1 MNLINTIKNLH
12 NINEDTAIDKEI
24 AEAAKFQDSL
34 VKKAMKVAKRSSGNF
49 DAAWAKIEK
58 IKKGLADFPIVAK
71 ALKLANEGVEQWGDD
86 LNEEELDEGKTPIAN
101 AWQKGAKSVKSG
113 DIELVRGNRGVH
125 TIKKKGKAI
134 GDFSLEDDSGLW
146 VVNIK
151 GQRGQLTLDYLDE
164 LIPQL
169 KESFEESKPAGY
181 GNTDVKVGDEF
192 EKNKLTLK
200 VIAVSGKKV
209 TVKKK
214 GKKQSLMPITQFDT
228 WTKINES
235 VETDLDSLFEE
246 ELREDYFNVQY
257 YNGNKNAVDDK
268 FKNFKTKA
276 EADKYAKRGN
286 SIDRVGG
293 EYKVFKVKGRMESV
307 EEAVSMKNAKGIGFG
322 KKGGYDKYVTLAKKK
337 NAKSHKDVLKVLS
350 REGLGKEELDN
361 VADYVMNALGE
372 SVDLDEAVLGGIKK
386 ALTSLAKKPEYK
398 KIANAL
404 NGLADFGQGSE
415 KKQATAIKNRLT
427 QLARNVGKKES
438 AKLMKI
444 AGLTAT
450 YESVDLEEAKG
461 SDCTIQNDGRNNIAV
476 CIDGL
481 SFADARKGTRGSMM
495 NITDFKKKAKVAY
508 ADAKGKPTLPAVKK
522 EIKALGAKNFY
533 AKWQAD
539 SSSYKDDSVQIWFT
553 K

>member
-1 MNLINTIKNLH
+1 
-12 NINEDTAIDKEI
+12 
-24 AEAAKFQDSL
+24 
-34 VKKAMKVAKRSSGNF
+34 
-49 DAAWAKIEK
+49 
-58 IKKGLADFPIVAK
+58 
-71 ALKLANEGVEQWGDD
+71 
-86 LNEEELDEGKTPIAN
+86 
-101 AWQKGAKSVKSG
+101 
-113 DIELVRGNRGVH
+113 
-125 TIKKKGKAI
+125 
-134 GDFSLEDDSGLW
+134 
-146 VVNIK
+146 
-151 GQRGQLTLDYLDE
+151 
-164 LIPQL
+164 
-169 KESFEESKPAGY
+169 
-181 GNTDVKVGDEF
+181 
-192 EKNKLTLK
+192 
-200 VIAVSGKKV
+200 
-209 TVKKK
+209 
-214 GKKQSLMPITQFDT
+214 
-228 WTKINES
+228 
-235 VETDLDSLFEE
+235 
-246 ELREDYFNVQY
+246 
-257 YNGNKNAVDDK
+257 
-268 FKNFKTKA
+268 
-276 EADKYAKRGN
+276 
-286 SIDRVGG
+286 
-293 EYKVFKVKGRMESV
+293 
-307 EEAVSMKNAKGIGFG
+307 MKNAKGIGFG

>member
-1 MNLINTIKNLH
+1 MNLINTIKNLY

-58 IKKGLADFPIVAK
+58 IKKGLGDFPIVAK
-71 ALKLANEGVEQWGDD
+71 ALKLANEGVEQWGDE
-86 LNEEELDEGKTPIAN
+86 LNEEELDEGKTPISDK
-101 AWQKGAKSVKSG
+101 WGKTPKLKIGDVELIRGKS
-113 DIELVRGNRGVH
+113 GVH
-125 TIKKKGKAI
+125 TIKKSGKSV
-134 GDFSLEDDSGLW
+134 GDFSLEDDSDMW
-146 VVNIK
+146 VVNYVNR
-151 GQRGQLTLDYLDE
+151 RGQGTFSDLD
-164 LIPQL
+164 
-169 KESFEESKPAGY
+169 AM
-181 GNTDVKVGDEF
+181 VKDIQ
-192 EKNKLTLK
+192 T
-200 VIAVSGKKV
+200 
-209 TVKKK
+209 
-214 GKKQSLMPITQFDT
+214 
-228 WTKINES
+228 TKES
-235 VETDLDSLFEE
+235 VEEGREDLKKAFLKGPKKTGKDVEKELKKVKAGSKLSIQHNKGIGRSGVGGGVVISVKGDKVKIKPTASNEPSEIDAKDITFMTLMKESVTTDLDALFEE

-337 NAKSHKDVLKVLS
+337 NAKSHKDVLKALS

-372 SVDLDEAVLGGIKK
+372 SVELG
-386 ALTSLAKKPEYK
+386 
-398 KIANAL
+398 
-404 NGLADFGQGSE
+404 
-415 KKQATAIKNRLT
+415 
-427 QLARNVGKKES
+427 
-438 AKLMKI
+438 
-444 AGLTAT
+444 
-450 YESVDLEEAKG
+450 EAKG

-481 SFADARKGTRGSMM
+481 SFADARKGTRAAMM
-495 NITDFKKKAKVAY
+495 NIDDFKKKAKVTW

-522 EIKALGAKNFY
+522 ELKALGAKNFY

-539 SSSYKDDSVQIWFT
+539 SSSYKDDSVEIWYT